1 MKPARFD
8 YQRPRDLPEA
18 LSLLGKASHSSK
30 IIAGG
35 QSLGPLLNLRL
46 VEPEL
51 IVDISALA
59 ELKVAERRGDELVLG
74 ACITHADIEDRRV
87 PDVTRGA
94 MQKIAADIAYR
105 AVRNRGTLGGSLGH
119 ADPAAD
125 WISALAALG
134 ARLKLR
140 SSAGTRLLD
149 IDNFVVSA
157 LETALRPG
165 EMIET
170 IHVPALPASAQWAYF
185 KSCRKTGEYAH
196 AIAAVVIDPIAG
208 TARLVI
214 GAIEAAPIVIKNPL
228 ELFGG
233 RIAGDY
239 KERFDPR
246 VADAILAKAGIA
258 NAAQR
263 HIHVNVLNRAIRGAA
278 A

>member
-1 MKPARFD
+1 MKPAPFD
-8 YQRPRDLPEA
+8 YQRPRDLAEA
-18 LSLLGKASHSSK
+18 LSLLGEASRSSK
-30 IIAGG
+30 LLAGG
-35 QSLGPLLNLRL
+35 QSLGPMLNLRL

-59 ELKVAERRGDELVLG
+59 ELRVAERRGDELVLG
-74 ACITHADIEDRRV
+74 ACITHADIEDGRV
-87 PDVTRGA
+87 PDVTRGV
-94 MQKIAADIAYR
+94 MQGVAANIAYR

-258 NAAQR
+258 NVAQR
-263 HIHVNVLNRAIRGAA
+263 HIHVNVLKRAIHGAA